1 MKAPLKLQL
10 TMTITDASGKVVSE
24 TAQTYH
30 DCSNASVV
38 AVEKA
43 VIGGLLSLGEAG
55 LAAAVKSSS

>member
-10 TMTITDASGKVVSE
+10 TMTITDAGGKVVSE

-30 DCSNASVV
+30 DCSHASVV

-43 VIGGLLSLGEAG
+43 VIGGLLALGESSLAG
-55 LAAAVKSSS
+55 NASN